1 MKSKTKK
8 MFEGFYETLSK
19 NEKEKVNFPEH
30 FKDLTKE
37 QNRFIVDL
45 LQEAVYNFGYDEKEI

>member
-1 MKSKTKK
+1 